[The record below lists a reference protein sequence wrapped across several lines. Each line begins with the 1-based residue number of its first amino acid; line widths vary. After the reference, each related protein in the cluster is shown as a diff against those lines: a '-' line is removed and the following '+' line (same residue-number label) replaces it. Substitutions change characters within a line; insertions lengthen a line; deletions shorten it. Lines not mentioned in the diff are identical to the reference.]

1 MGYGNY
7 SHEAHVRLSKGRTK
21 ANRKQVF
28 KQSKCHPAMN
38 PYGVKL
44 RESRDSADHPNST
57 PVVFALD
64 VSGSMGEIPGQLAAQ
79 TLPTFMKTL
88 EDAGVPDPQVLFM
101 AVGQGSNDRAPLQ
114 VGQFESTAELMDQWL
129 TRMFLE
135 GRGGGG
141 DESYELAEYFT
152 ARHTACDSWDRRK
165 EKGFFFVTGDEP
177 PNRAVFKNEVKG
189 LIGDDLDADLGRSEM
204 FQELCERWEPFF
216 LIPDSGRG
224 VRMKPLWEKVY
235 GNRCVVCATPDDVGY
250 VAAGLVALTVGA
262 NLNTVLARFQKTGLP
277 ENRVA
282 GVKKAL
288 AVYAKSLA

>member
-7 SHEAHVRLSKGRTK
+7 SHEAHVRLSKGRSK
-21 ANRKQVF
+21 ANRAKVF
-28 KQSKCHPAMN
+28 KQTKCHPAMN
-38 PYGVKL
+38 PYKVGP

-64 VSGSMGEIPGQLAAQ
+64 VSGSMGEIPGQMAAE

-88 EDAGVPDPQVLFM
+88 EDAGVADPQVLFM
-101 AVGQGSNDRAPLQ
+101 AIGQGSNDHAPLQ

-129 TRMFLE
+129 TRMYLE

-141 DESYELAEYFT
+141 NESYELGMYFT
-152 ARHTACDSWDRRK
+152 ARHTRCDSWQKRK

-177 PNRAVFKNEVKG
+177 PNPRVLKPEVKA
-189 LIGDDLDADLGRSEM
+189 LIGDDLNEDLTIHRM
-204 FQELCERWEPFF
+204 FEELCQQWEPFF
-216 LIPDSGRG
+216 LIPDTGRG

-250 VAAGLVALTVGA
+250 VAAGLVALTVGTQ
-262 NLNTVLARFQKTGLP
+262 LNTVMARFEKTGMP
-277 ENRVA
+277 ANRVA